1 MLSVTSSNFCSS
13 EFPISLLCICLFV
26 GCKIWKFDKFDL
38 KRKILTV
45 VTW

>member
-26 GCKIWKFDKFDL
+26 RCKIWKFDKFDF
-38 KRKILTV
+38 KQIYISKEKF
-45 VTW
+45 